1 MHSSL
6 IVLITTSSMEWWLVS
21 TTIDFKIYKL
31 LQKHLL
37 GYSELELNQG
47 QLLVYITGPVLAVG
61 LVGVIL
67 SAPYRCFD

>member
-6 IVLITTSSMEWWLVS
+6 IVLIATSSMEWWLVS

-67 SAPYRCFD
+67 SVPYRCFD

>member
-6 IVLITTSSMEWWLVS
+6 IVLIATSSMEWWLVS

-37 GYSELELNQG
+37 DYSELELNQG

-67 SAPYRCFD
+67 SVPYRCFD